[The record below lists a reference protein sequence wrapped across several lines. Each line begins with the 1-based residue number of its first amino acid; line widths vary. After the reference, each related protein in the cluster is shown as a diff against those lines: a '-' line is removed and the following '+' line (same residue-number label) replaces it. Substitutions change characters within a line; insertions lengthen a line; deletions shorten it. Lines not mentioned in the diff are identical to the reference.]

1 MIYKIIWKKHKAE
14 KFIET
19 INRRMQSYKNESV
32 DLQLIILNKSS
43 RFLSYFLIVEQDL
56 HRNHFQ
62 KSYTFRVSLLL
73 SDNLYLLTM
82 QIAS

>member
-1 MIYKIIWKKHKAE
+1 MIYKIIWKNQKAE

-19 INRRMQSYKNESV
+19 INRQMQSYKNESV
-32 DLQLIILNKSS
+32 DLQLTILNKSS
-43 RFLSYFLIVEQDL
+43 RLLSYFLIVEQDQ
-56 HRNHFQ
+56 NHFQ